1 MKQKTNEPKRP
12 IIGHILYKYFGIET
26 PRYKKYWKRYCVY
39 MHNSLLFNYF
49 Y

>member
-1 MKQKTNEPKRP
+1 MVSNRPKRP

-26 PRYKKYWKRYCVY
+26 SRYKRYWKSYCIY
-39 MHNSLLFNYF
+39 MHNSLILNKF